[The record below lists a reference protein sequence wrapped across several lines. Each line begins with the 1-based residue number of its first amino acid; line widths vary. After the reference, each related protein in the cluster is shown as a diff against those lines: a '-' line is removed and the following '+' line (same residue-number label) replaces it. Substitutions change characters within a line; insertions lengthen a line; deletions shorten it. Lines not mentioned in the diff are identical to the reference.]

1 VRFLLLLAGLCG
13 SLAATAAETSRLL
26 LFTGNGERAGEQVVG
41 RGDDGLFTVRYVF
54 KNNGRGPELNEQ
66 FRLAPDGTLAEYRVT
81 GSAELGAAVDERF
94 ARRGDQAEW
103 ASAAEKG
110 RATLGGPAFYVP
122 RDSSLAPASAMIAA
136 LAARPDGR
144 LPLLPSG
151 TLTQRVIDEVELT
164 QAPAAG
170 GQTRRVQLLAQTG
183 LGLEPNYVWAT
194 AGPEPRLFATLYPG
208 WFMGIEAGWE
218 AHLPTLQARQ
228 AKASAS
234 ALKEFAAAH
243 LQPLSGLV
251 VLRNARVFDSLAARL
266 GPAQDVHVFRGRI
279 TAVLPAGSKVSGSY
293 HEIDA
298 AGRVLQPGLF
308 DMHSHVSRWQGGLHL
323 GAGVTT
329 VRDMGSDNAVLQQV
343 LDEWAAGDL
352 LLPQI
357 VPSGFLEGK
366 SAFSSQLGFVVQTLD
381 EAKGAVDWYAQR
393 GYRQLKVYNSFP
405 REHLRD
411 IVAYAHQR
419 GMRVSGHVPAF
430 MRAQDVVERGFDE
443 INHINQVMLN
453 FLVTPATDTRTLER
467 FTLPA
472 ERLATLD
479 LNARPVRDF
488 IALLKR
494 HKTVIDPTA
503 GTFSF
508 IQQREGQV
516 SPSYAPVM
524 DHLPPTVQR
533 WFISGG
539 MKIADDAAAARYKA
553 SYAAMIRFIGQL
565 YRAGVPLV
573 AGTDEYVV
581 GLALH
586 SELALYVQAGLTPA
600 QAIQV
605 ATLNGAKYTGTLH
618 DRGSITPG
626 KRADLVLVDGDP
638 TQNIADLRRV
648 ALVITQGKLVAPQRL
663 YAAMGI
669 KPFVAETPA
678 LRAVGAT
685 GAAANAAPAS
695 TTATAEPES
704 TASTAAPKA
713 AAAR

>member
-1 VRFLLLLAGLCG
+1 MTRSLLAHGRQHALLLLLGLCTSLPAAASETTRFLLF
-13 SLAATAAETSRLL
+13 TA
-26 LFTGNGERAGEQVVG
+26 NGERAGEQVVE
-41 RGDDGLFTVRYVF
+41 RAEDGLFSVRYIF
-54 KNNGRGPELNEQ
+54 KDNGRGPELNEQ
-66 FRLAPDGTLAEYRVT
+66 FRLAADGTLAEYRVT
-81 GSAELGAAVDERF
+81 GSATMGAAVDERF
-94 ARRGDQAEW
+94 TRLGDEAEW

-110 RATLGGPAFYVP
+110 RATLAGPSFYVP
-122 RDSSLAPASAMIAA
+122 RDSSMAPASAMITA

-151 TLTQRVIDEVELT
+151 TLTQRVIDEVEIT
-164 QAPAAG
+164 QGAG
-170 GQTRRVQLLAQTG
+170 GGSRRVQLLAQTG

-194 AGPEPRLFATLYPG
+194 AGPEPRLFAAIYPG

-218 AHLPTLQARQ
+218 AHLPALQERQ
-228 AKASAS
+228 RKASAA

-243 LQPLSGLV
+243 QQALPGLV
-251 VLRNARVFDSLAARL
+251 VVRNARVFDSLSARL

-298 AGRVLQPGLF
+298 AGRVMLPGLF
-308 DMHSHVSRWQGGLHL
+308 DMHGHVSRWQGGLHL

-329 VRDMGSDNAVLQQV
+329 VRDMGSDNAMLQQV
-343 LDEWAAGDL
+343 LDEWAAGAL
-352 LLPQI
+352 LWPQI

-366 SAFSSQLGFVVQTLD
+366 SPFSSQHGFTVQTLA
-381 EAKGAVDWYAQR
+381 EAKAAVDWYAQR
-393 GYRQLKVYNSFP
+393 GYRQLKIYNSFP
-405 REHLRD
+405 REHLRET
-411 IVAYAHQR
+411 VAYAHHR
-419 GMRVSGHVPAF
+419 GLRVSGHVPAF
-430 MRAQDVVERGFDE
+430 MRAQEVVENGFDE

-453 FLVTPATDTRTLER
+453 FLVTPKTDTRTLER

-479 LNARPVRDF
+479 LDSRAVRDF

-494 HKTVIDPTA
+494 HQTVIDPTA

-508 IQQREGQV
+508 IQQREGEV
-516 SPSYAPVM
+516 SPSYAPVF

-553 SYAAMIRFIGQL
+553 SYAAMVKFIGQL

-586 SELALYVQAGLTPA
+586 SELALYVQAGLTPS
-600 QAIQV
+600 QALQV

-626 KRADLVLVDGDP
+626 KLADLVLVDGDP
-638 TQNIADLRRV
+638 TTNIADLRRV
-648 ALVITQGKLVAPQRL
+648 ALVITQGKLIAPQRL

-678 LRAVGAT
+678 LRAVAD
-685 GAAANAAPAS
+685 
-695 TTATAEPES
+695 
-704 TASTAAPKA
+704 
-713 AAAR
+713 